1 MRLALEGGTV
11 LTSLTGGGLLE
22 ADVVVEDGRIVQLGE
37 GTGPRVGRDCSGC
50 LIVPGNVC
58 AHTHLYSTLARGMP
72 FDLEPPSNFLQI
84 LQRVWWRLDRALDE
98 EAIRA
103 SALVGGAE
111 ALLAG
116 TTTLVDHHASPN
128 AISGSL
134 DIVADALEEV
144 GARSILCYEVTD
156 RDGPGRAQAGIL
168 ENRRFAR
175 TVRPISRAMVGAHAS
190 FTLSRETLAGCV
202 EVARDEGLGIHI
214 HLAEDLIDEGD
225 SEARFGMPVAERLAE
240 AGGLTERA
248 LLAHCVHVHPSEIA
262 MIQGSG
268 ATVAH
273 NPRSN
278 MNNGVGRAPVEALGD
293 RVALGT
299 DGIGAD
305 MFAESQA
312 AFWRAREEGLSV
324 SPSWALDRLA
334 EGTRL
339 AGVAFGETALGR
351 VEAGSPADLV
361 VLDYSAPAPISA
373 QNLAGHWLFGLS
385 ASRARDILV
394 NGELVV
400 KDRRLTRVDQD
411 EIAAKAMATAAGL
424 WERLRQVPI
433 HGFEPAVPRA
443 GDD

>member
-1 MRLALEGGTV
+1 MRLALEGGTI
-11 LTSLTGGGLLE
+11 LTSLTGGSLLE
-22 ADVVVEDGRIVQLGE
+22 ADVVLEDGRIVQLGE
-37 GTGPRVGRDCSGC
+37 ATGPRVGRDCSGC
-50 LIVPGNVC
+50 LILPGNIC
-58 AHTHLYSTLARGMP
+58 AHTHLYSALARGMP
-72 FDLEPPSNFLQI
+72 FDLEPPANFLQI

-111 ALLAG
+111 ALLSG

-128 AISGSL
+128 AIPGSL

-156 RDGPGRAQAGIL
+156 RDGPARAQAGIL

-175 TVRPISRAMVGAHAS
+175 TDRPISRAMVGAHAS

-202 EVARDEGLGIHI
+202 EVGREEGLGIHI
-214 HLAEDLIDEGD
+214 HVAEDLVDEGD
-225 SEARFGMPVAERLAE
+225 SEARFGMPVIERLAE
-240 AGGLTERA
+240 AGALTDTA
-248 LLAHCVHVHPSEIA
+248 LLAHCVHVHPSEMA

-278 MNNGVGRAPVEALGD
+278 MNNGVGRAPVEAIGD

-305 MFAESQA
+305 MFAESQV

-324 SPSWALDRLA
+324 VPSWALDRLA
-334 EGTRL
+334 EGARL
-339 AGVAFGETALGR
+339 AGMAFGEAGLGR
-351 VEAGSPADLV
+351 IEAGSPADLV
-361 VLDYSAPAPISA
+361 VLDYSPPAPISA
-373 QNLAGHWLFGLS
+373 QNLAAHWLFGIS
-385 ASRARDILV
+385 ASRVRDVWV
-394 NGELVV
+394 NGEMVV

-424 WERLRQVPI
+424 WERLRHVPI
-433 HGFEPAVPRA
+433 HGFEPAGPRA
-443 GDD
+443 

>member
-11 LTSLTGGGLLE
+11 LTSLAGGSLLE
-22 ADVVVEDGRIVQLGE
+22 ADVVLEDGRIVQLGE
-37 GTGPRVGRDCSGC
+37 ATGQRVGRDCSGC
-50 LIVPGNVC
+50 LIVPGNIC
-58 AHTHLYSTLARGMP
+58 AHTHLYSALARGMP
-72 FDLEPPSNFLQI
+72 FDLEPPANFLQI

-111 ALLAG
+111 ALLSG
-116 TTTLVDHHASPN
+116 TTTLFDHHASPN

-156 RDGPGRAQAGIL
+156 RDGPDRAQAGIL

-175 TVRPISRAMVGAHAS
+175 TERPISRAMVGAHAS

-202 EVARDEGLGIHI
+202 EVAREEGLGIHV
-214 HLAEDLIDEGD
+214 HVAEDLVDEGD

-240 AGGLTERA
+240 AGALTERA

-278 MNNGVGRAPVEALGD
+278 MNNAVGRAPVEAIGD

-312 AFWRAREEGLSV
+312 AFWRAREERLSV
-324 SPSWALDRLA
+324 VPPWALDRLA
-334 EGTRL
+334 EGARL
-339 AGVAFGETALGR
+339 AGVAFGEAGLGR
-351 VEAGSPADLV
+351 IETGSPADLV
-361 VLDYSAPAPISA
+361 VLDYSPPAPISA
-373 QNLAGHWLFGLS
+373 QNLAGHWLFGIS
-385 ASRARDILV
+385 ASRVRDVWV
-394 NGELVV
+394 NGEMVV
-400 KDRRLTRVDQD
+400 TDRRLTRVDQD
-411 EIAAKAMATAAGL
+411 EITAKAMATAAGL
-424 WERLRQVPI
+424 WERLRQMPI

-443 GDD
+443 